1 MGLGTMFGGWRI
13 VKTMGQRITKLRP
26 VGGFVRE
33 TGGAITLFMAT
44 GLGIPVSTTH
54 TITGAIVGVGTRR
67 AQGQRA
73 LGRCR
78 QHRLGLDADH
88 SGKRADCRDCF
99 LDRPTGAVSPCQSC
113 GACCAS
119 YRVSFP
125 CQEADDQPGGQVPAA
140 LVDPVG
146 PHIVCM
152 RGTAT
157 APMRCVALR
166 GTLGSSVSCAIYEFR
181 PSACRDFAPPGD
193 ARTWRRG
200 LQRSA
205 PAAWPGGT
213 GRGGGMN
220 QRIVPGAGAFALM
233 VLLCAIWGFQQVAMK
248 FAAAEISPIMQ
259 AALRSGLG
267 AVLVFIWARWR
278 GLALF
283 GRDASLRPGLL
294 AGLLFGLEFV
304 FIFVG
309 VERTTVSRMV
319 VFLYTAPCFTVL
331 GLHFFVP
338 GERMAWRQ
346 WAGVMLAFAGLVL
359 AFIDKASGGDALGD
373 FFGVLAALFWAATT
387 VLIRATSL
395 ARVTA
400 TKVLLY
406 QLVVSAAV
414 MFPLS
419 WLVGERGIAV
429 LSAPTLWAMAYQVVI
444 VAFASYLAWFWLLT
458 RYLAGR
464 LLVFSFLTPLF
475 GVGFGM
481 LLMHDQPSLNFF
493 AAAAMVVGGIV
504 LVNLP
509 ARK

>member
-1 MGLGTMFGGWRI
+1 MN
-13 VKTMGQRITKLRP
+13 
-26 VGGFVRE
+26 
-33 TGGAITLFMAT
+33 A
-44 GLGIPVSTTH
+44 
-54 TITGAIVGVGTRR
+54 
-67 AQGQRA
+67 
-73 LGRCR
+73 
-78 QHRLGLDADH
+78 
-88 SGKRADCRDCF
+88 
-99 LDRPTGAVSPCQSC
+99 
-113 GACCAS
+113 
-119 YRVSFP
+119 RV
-125 CQEADDQPGGQVPAA
+125 A
-140 LVDPVG
+140 
-146 PHIVCM
+146 
-152 RGTAT
+152 
-157 APMRCVALR
+157 
-166 GTLGSSVSCAIYEFR
+166 
-181 PSACRDFAPPGD
+181 
-193 ARTWRRG
+193 
-200 LQRSA
+200 
-205 PAAWPGGT
+205 
-213 GRGGGMN
+213 
-220 QRIVPGAGAFALM
+220 PGAGAFALM
-233 VLLCAIWGFQQVAMK
+233 VLLCAVWGFQQVAMK
-248 FAAAEISPIMQ
+248 IATAEISPIMQ

-267 AVLVFIWARWR
+267 AVLVFAWARWR
-278 GLALF
+278 GVVLF
-283 GRDASLRPGLL
+283 GRDGSLRPGLL

-309 VERTTVSRMV
+309 VERTTVSRIV

-359 AFIDKASGGDALGD
+359 AFIDKASGGDVLGD

-429 LSAPTLWAMAYQVVI
+429 LSAPTLWAMAYQIVI
-444 VAFASYLAWFWLLT
+444 VAFVSYLAWFWLLT

-481 LLMHDQPSLNFF
+481 VLMSDRPSLHFIL
-493 AAAAMVVGGIV
+493 AAAMVVGGIV
-504 LVNLP
+504 MVNMP
-509 ARK
+509 SRK

>member
-1 MGLGTMFGGWRI
+1 
-13 VKTMGQRITKLRP
+13 
-26 VGGFVRE
+26 
-33 TGGAITLFMAT
+33 
-44 GLGIPVSTTH
+44 
-54 TITGAIVGVGTRR
+54 
-67 AQGQRA
+67 
-73 LGRCR
+73 
-78 QHRLGLDADH
+78 
-88 SGKRADCRDCF
+88 
-99 LDRPTGAVSPCQSC
+99 
-113 GACCAS
+113 
-119 YRVSFP
+119 
-125 CQEADDQPGGQVPAA
+125 
-140 LVDPVG
+140 
-146 PHIVCM
+146 
-152 RGTAT
+152 
-157 APMRCVALR
+157 
-166 GTLGSSVSCAIYEFR
+166 
-181 PSACRDFAPPGD
+181 
-193 ARTWRRG
+193 
-200 LQRSA
+200 
-205 PAAWPGGT
+205 
-213 GRGGGMN
+213 MN
-220 QRIVPGAGAFALM
+220 QRIAPGLAAFSLM

-248 FAAAEISPIMQ
+248 IATAEISPIMQ

-267 AVLVFIWARWR
+267 AVLVFAWAQWR
-278 GLALF
+278 GVALF
-283 GRDASLRPGLL
+283 ARDASMRPGLL

-309 VERTTVSRMV
+309 VDLTTVSRMV

-338 GERMAWRQ
+338 GERMGWRQ
-346 WAGVMLAFAGLVL
+346 WAGVLLAFGGLVL
-359 AFIDKASGGDALGD
+359 AFIDKASGGNALGD

-419 WLVGERGIAV
+419 WIVGERGIAG
-429 LSAPTLWAMAYQVVI
+429 LSAPTLWAMAYQIVI

-458 RYLAGR
+458 RFLAGR

-481 LLMHDQPSLNFF
+481 ILMRDQPSLHFF
-493 AAAAMVVGGIV
+493 AAAAMVVGGIA

>member
-1 MGLGTMFGGWRI
+1 MTPRI
-13 VKTMGQRITKLRP
+13 
-26 VGGFVRE
+26 
-33 TGGAITLFMAT
+33 A
-44 GLGIPVSTTH
+44 
-54 TITGAIVGVGTRR
+54 
-67 AQGQRA
+67 
-73 LGRCR
+73 
-78 QHRLGLDADH
+78 
-88 SGKRADCRDCF
+88 
-99 LDRPTGAVSPCQSC
+99 
-113 GACCAS
+113 
-119 YRVSFP
+119 
-125 CQEADDQPGGQVPAA
+125 
-140 LVDPVG
+140 
-146 PHIVCM
+146 
-152 RGTAT
+152 
-157 APMRCVALR
+157 
-166 GTLGSSVSCAIYEFR
+166 
-181 PSACRDFAPPGD
+181 
-193 ARTWRRG
+193 
-200 LQRSA
+200 
-205 PAAWPGGT
+205 
-213 GRGGGMN
+213 
-220 QRIVPGAGAFALM
+220 PGAGAFALM

-248 FAAAEISPIMQ
+248 LAAAGISPIMQ

-267 AVLVFIWARWR
+267 AVLVFAWARWR
-278 GLALF
+278 GIALF

-309 VERTTVSRMV
+309 VDLTTVSRMV

-346 WAGVMLAFAGLVL
+346 WAGVLLAFGGLVL
-359 AFIDKASGGDALGD
+359 AFIDKTSGGDALGD

-406 QLVVSAAV
+406 QLVVSAAI

-419 WLVGERGIAV
+419 WMVGERGIGV
-429 LSAPTLWAMAYQVVI
+429 LSAPTLWAMAYQIVI

-481 LLMHDQPSLNFF
+481 LLMGDQPSLHFF

-509 ARK
+509 ARQ

>member
-1 MGLGTMFGGWRI
+1 MN
-13 VKTMGQRITKLRP
+13 
-26 VGGFVRE
+26 
-33 TGGAITLFMAT
+33 A
-44 GLGIPVSTTH
+44 
-54 TITGAIVGVGTRR
+54 
-67 AQGQRA
+67 
-73 LGRCR
+73 
-78 QHRLGLDADH
+78 
-88 SGKRADCRDCF
+88 
-99 LDRPTGAVSPCQSC
+99 
-113 GACCAS
+113 
-119 YRVSFP
+119 RV
-125 CQEADDQPGGQVPAA
+125 A
-140 LVDPVG
+140 
-146 PHIVCM
+146 
-152 RGTAT
+152 
-157 APMRCVALR
+157 
-166 GTLGSSVSCAIYEFR
+166 
-181 PSACRDFAPPGD
+181 
-193 ARTWRRG
+193 
-200 LQRSA
+200 
-205 PAAWPGGT
+205 
-213 GRGGGMN
+213 
-220 QRIVPGAGAFALM
+220 PGAGAFALM
-233 VLLCAIWGFQQVAMK
+233 VLLCAVWGFQQVAMK
-248 FAAAEISPIMQ
+248 IATAEISPIMQ

-267 AVLVFIWARWR
+267 AVLVFAWARWR
-278 GLALF
+278 GVVLV
-283 GRDASLRPGLL
+283 GRDGSLRPGLL
-294 AGLLFGLEFV
+294 AGMLFGLEFV

-359 AFIDKASGGDALGD
+359 AFIDKASGGDVLGD

-429 LSAPTLWAMAYQVVI
+429 LSAPTLWAMAYQIVI
-444 VAFASYLAWFWLLT
+444 VAFVSYLAWFWLLT

-481 LLMHDQPSLNFF
+481 VLMSDRPSLHFIL
-493 AAAAMVVGGIV
+493 AAAMVVGGIV
-504 LVNLP
+504 MVNMP
-509 ARK
+509 SRK